1 MLIKDFSMADEN
13 KTEDLPEVG
22 RKRAKWPL
30 LLGLGLALAGGGA
43 GFYAATSGLLP
54 FGSVP
59 PQQAEEAGAGVMV
72 DFGDVVFVPVE
83 PLVISLSQGG
93 VTRHL
98 RFRAELEVDHAHER
112 DVTRLMPRIVDV
124 LNTYLRALS
133 LADMEERAALL
144 RLRAQ
149 MLRRVQIVAGAG
161 RINDLLVM
169 EFVLN

>member
-1 MLIKDFSMADEN
+1 MADED
-13 KTEDLPEVG
+13 KTEDLPEAG
-22 RKRAKWPL
+22 RKRGKWPL
-30 LLGLGLALAGGGA
+30 VLGLGLALAGGGA
-43 GFYAATSGLLP
+43 GFYAASSGLLP
-54 FGSVP
+54 LGAP
-59 PQQAEEAGAGVMV
+59 PSQLAEGAAAV
-72 DFGDVVFVPVE
+72 DFGNVVFVPVE
-83 PLVISLSQGG
+83 PLVISLSQDG

-112 DVTRLMPRIVDV
+112 EVTRLMPRIVDV